1 MSLLFIFLIEIIVL
15 LLNSKIP
22 MGKKNEDLKSTYNV
36 PNLERG
42 LLIIELLANHT
53 HGLTLAEII
62 EALNISKS
70 SAFRIVS
77 TLIFKNYLQKNET
90 TKKVTLSRKMLTL
103 GISSMNEQS
112 IVETSIDVM
121 RALRD
126 ELKES
131 VMLGVILG
139 FNGTILEQVASSYSV
154 KLFVEP
160 GTQFSLHSSVGGKSI
175 LAFLPEEES
184 NNLLKGKT
192 LAKFTDNTIVSMKA
206 FKEELKKV
214 KEQGYAVDNGEDI
227 QGIHCIGA
235 PIFNEYGYPIAAIW
249 ITAPHGRLPH
259 KEFHKKGGR
268 IQEYAR
274 EISTKLGFLG
284 NIK

>member
-1 MSLLFIFLIEIIVL
+1 MSKET
-15 LLNSKIP
+15 
-22 MGKKNEDLKSTYNV
+22 NEVKANYNV

-62 EALNISKS
+62 EKLDVSKT
-70 SAFRIVS
+70 SAFRIIN

-90 TKKVTLSRKMLTL
+90 TKKITLSRKMLTL

-112 IVETSIDVM
+112 IVELSIDVM

-139 FNGTILEQVASSYSV
+139 SKKGTILEQVSSSYPV
-154 KLFVEP
+154 KLFVER

-175 LAFLPEEES
+175 LAFLPNEEAD
-184 NNLLKGKT
+184 NIIKQIT
-192 LAKFTDNTIVSMKA
+192 LTKYTNNTITSKVA
-206 FKEELKKV
+206 FRDQLKEV
-214 KEQGYAVDNGEDI
+214 KENGYAIDNGEDI

-235 PIFNEYGYPIAAIW
+235 PIFNEYGYPVASLW

-259 KEFHKKGGR
+259 DEFDQKGK
-268 IQEYAR
+268 IVSKYAQ
-274 EISTKLGFLG
+274 EISSKLGYTAP
-284 NIK
+284 

>member
-1 MSLLFIFLIEIIVL
+1 MAKEKTEV
-15 LLNSKIP
+15 
-22 MGKKNEDLKSTYNV
+22 KSTYNV

-42 LLIIELLANHT
+42 LQIIELLALHT
-53 HGLTLAEII
+53 KGLTLTEII
-62 EALNISKS
+62 QMLSISKS
-70 SAFRIVS
+70 SAFRITS

-90 TKKVTLSRKMLTL
+90 TKKITLSRKMLTL

-112 IVETSIDVM
+112 IVELSIDVM

-139 FNGTILEQVASSYSV
+139 SKGTILEQVSSSYPV

-175 LAFLPEEES
+175 LANLPKSES
-184 NNLLKGKT
+184 DAILKN
-192 LAKFTDNTIVSMKA
+192 ANFVKFTDNTITSKKE
-206 FKEELKKV
+206 FKEQLLEIKK
-214 KEQGYAVDNGEDI
+214 EGYAIDNGEDI
-227 QGIHCIGA
+227 QGIHCVGA
-235 PIFNEYGYPIAAIW
+235 PIFNEYGYPVAALW

-259 KEFHKKGGR
+259 NDFHKKGKV
-268 IQEYAR
+268 IAKYALQ
-274 EISTKLGFLG
+274 ISTKLGY
-284 NIK
+284 IIR